1 MPVCKKYKTTFI
13 KRITILIRINNN
25 MINISKNLKK
35 LAWYNFAMH
44 LIQVSII
51 LIVAKLMGLIFTYAT
66 AKNVNIVIRYS
77 TITIVVLITYTLF
90 TYFLGILY
98 DQKKMLFLH
107 QYKMSV
113 YHQFLAN
120 PLNILFISQNG
131 EVIEKIQDDFEKVT
145 SKIIDL
151 NPQVWINI
159 ITIIGYSIYI
169 CLLCPIIMVTL
180 LTISLFQIVPP
191 IIVKKYM
198 TVNYKQTRV
207 IEAKIINYIIEG
219 YKNFNIIKLYGL
231 KDYYLNGM
239 KKLHKQYLKIGNR
252 AEATL
257 TAEVSLNKIVENI
270 LKYGTYAIL
279 GIFVLLKYCSVDIGV
294 QAIALSASLFAAV
307 KSLFKSIP
315 KFAIAKIAENR
326 LSMWFNNSD
335 IHKESI
341 SNLKITLSNVN
352 YAIENKVIFD
362 KLSTCIDGNK
372 ISLIKGEN
380 GAGKST
386 LIRLILG
393 LVQNKK
399 GSIEVGGI
407 APNKIAER
415 EYLNKL
421 FYLPQED
428 ISLPITANELVEMV
442 IDKKAMIAISHMQD
456 FSLTQK
462 AIHTTSLQN
471 LSGGERKKVMLSLA
485 LSSDTS
491 LLILDEPTN
500 SLDADS
506 KQVLKMKLKK
516 RVGGAIIVTHDDS
529 FENIANHVLRINEGD
544 ISYD

>member
-1 MPVCKKYKTTFI
+1 
-13 KRITILIRINNN
+13 

-44 LIQVSII
+44 LIQVPII

-90 TYFLGILY
+90 KYFLGILY

-120 PLNILFISQNG
+120 PLNILFISQDG
-131 EVIEKIQDDFEKVT
+131 EVIEKFQDDFEKVT

-294 QAIALSASLFAAV
+294 QAIALSARLFAAV